1 MSMRQDT
8 LVKIE
13 QFNNYFRTEDGSFPE
28 TIVRNDIRD
37 LHEAGHIPWPRWIFK
52 PENKVPGQRGVYRY
66 VNPLGDAKVSAAPTM
81 AAKAEP
87 APAPAMTPPAE
98 VVPINNTAATLR
110 SASGGFA
117 ENLIPTKDALFVP
130 FGHYKVVE
138 SVIKSNRF
146 YPVFVTGLSGNGKTF
161 MIEQACAR
169 ANRPLIR
176 VNLTVETDEDD
187 LIGGF
192 RLVDGETVF
201 FKGPVIRA
209 MEQGAILLLDEIDL
223 ANPAKILCL
232 QSIAEGSGYFIKKTG
247 EFIEPAAGFN
257 ILATANT
264 KGKGSNDGRFVGT
277 NVMNEAFL
285 ERFPITI
292 EQEYPSEAIEKRIL
306 NKVFDSL
313 GVENDGFVEKLVSWA
328 SVVRASYFDD
338 AVEEIISTRRL
349 VHIAGA
355 YQIFDNKMKAIQ
367 LCVNRFDQETKEVFL
382 ELYTKVDETVSLD
395 GESDSS
401 ETEET
406 ASTTPADNM
415 PF

>member
-1 MSMRQDT
+1 VNSLSLQLGLT
-8 LVKIE
+8 FWLL
-13 QFNNYFRTEDGSFPE
+13 RT
-28 TIVRNDIRD
+28 
-37 LHEAGHIPWPRWIFK
+37 PR
-52 PENKVPGQRGVYRY
+52 
-66 VNPLGDAKVSAAPTM
+66 
-81 AAKAEP
+81 
-87 APAPAMTPPAE
+87 
-98 VVPINNTAATLR
+98 
-110 SASGGFA
+110 
-117 ENLIPTKDALFVP
+117 
-130 FGHYKVVE
+130 
-138 SVIKSNRF
+138 
-146 YPVFVTGLSGNGKTF
+146 
-161 MIEQACAR
+161 
-169 ANRPLIR
+169 
-176 VNLTVETDEDD
+176 
-187 LIGGF
+187 
-192 RLVDGETVF
+192 
-201 FKGPVIRA
+201 
-209 MEQGAILLLDEIDL
+209 
-223 ANPAKILCL
+223 
-232 QSIAEGSGYFIKKTG
+232 
-247 EFIEPAAGFN
+247 
-257 ILATANT
+257 
-264 KGKGSNDGRFVGT
+264 GKGSNDGRFVGT

>member
-264 KGKGSNDGRFVGT
+264 KG
-277 NVMNEAFL
+277 
-285 ERFPITI
+285 
-292 EQEYPSEAIEKRIL
+292 
-306 NKVFDSL
+306 
-313 GVENDGFVEKLVSWA
+313 
-328 SVVRASYFDD
+328 
-338 AVEEIISTRRL
+338 
-349 VHIAGA
+349 
-355 YQIFDNKMKAIQ
+355 
-367 LCVNRFDQETKEVFL
+367 
-382 ELYTKVDETVSLD
+382 
-395 GESDSS
+395 
-401 ETEET
+401 
-406 ASTTPADNM
+406 
-415 PF
+415 